1 MTAKWLA
8 VAAVLAASPP
18 PLHRAICL
26 NRQSHPPLG
35 VPLKISGR
43 PAGSALPARARTYP
57 WIMICRSR
65 APALG
70 NNRVTEV

>member
-35 VPLKISGR
+35 VPLKVSGR
-43 PAGSALPARARTYP
+43 PLSTARAGTHLSLDNDMP
-57 WIMICRSR
+57 VSR
-65 APALG
+65 ACA
-70 NNRVTEV
+70 RQ